1 MPRTLFVGKR
11 MLIGMYC
18 SLAVVVG
25 DPAYGRFQP
34 APGAN
39 PAHVAHDVAPVVR
52 FADAWDYQESRQPP
66 SRTCRPCVV
75 TLAETAAREALR
87 IPVSA
92 WAVMAVVFIL
102 AGINFPSLWFL
113 GVAGFLVWGTSQFF
127 NLTWQLQLVVFGLS
141 GVCLV
146 LTWSRLDQPAGR
158 RASDEIPN
166 CWHPATMLG
175 RVLQLQKPI
184 VNGTGMLTIGGTMWR
199 VAGPDCAAGDQVLVV
214 HVEGTLLVV
223 NAIAR

>member
-1 MPRTLFVGKR
+1 MPRAWPIAKGMVV
-11 MLIGMYC
+11 GMYC
-18 SLAVVVG
+18 TLAVVVG
-25 DPAYGRFQP
+25 NPAYGRSVP
-34 APGAN
+34 APSAN
-39 PAHVAHDVAPVVR
+39 PDHVAHDVAPGVR
-52 FADAWDYQESRQPP
+52 FADAWESGQSL
-66 SRTCRPCVV
+66 SRTCKLCGVIPG
-75 TLAETAAREALR
+75 AAARETLR
-87 IPVSA
+87 ILVSA
-92 WAVMAVVFIL
+92 WVVMAAMFIL
-102 AGINFPSLWFL
+102 AGIKFLSSAVALRFL
-113 GVAGFLVWGTSQFF
+113 GLAGFLVGGTSQFLD
-127 NLTWQLQLVVFGLS
+127 LTWQLQLVVFGLS
-141 GVCLV
+141 GICLA